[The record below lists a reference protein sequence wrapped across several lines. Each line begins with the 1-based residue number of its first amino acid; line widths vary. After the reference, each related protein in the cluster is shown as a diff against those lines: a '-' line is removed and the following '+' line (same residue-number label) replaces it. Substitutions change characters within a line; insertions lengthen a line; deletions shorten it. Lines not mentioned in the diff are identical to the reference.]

1 MHGYCFLIEYLV
13 FLTNKSVNFLLEI
26 GGLWMDNNDILIRLR
41 YALELKNKEM
51 AEIFKFGGVEVTVP
65 EVIKILTKSD
75 DDVESDEQIK
85 CNNSMFDS
93 FLNGLIIFKRGK
105 QESKPGQPDTP
116 EPIQKNT
123 ANVNNLLLK
132 KVKIALA
139 LTTEDMLDLFE
150 KAGINVSK
158 GELGALLRKEGH
170 KNYKEC
176 GDKFARN
183 FLKGLAIKYRG

>member
-1 MHGYCFLIEYLV
+1 
-13 FLTNKSVNFLLEI
+13 
-26 GGLWMDNNDILIRLR
+26 MDNNDILIRLR
-41 YALELKNKEM
+41 YAMETKNKEM
-51 AEIFKFGGVEVTVP
+51 AEIFKLGGEDVTVP

-75 DDVESDEQIK
+75 EDDFESDDQIK
-85 CNNSMFDS
+85 CNNSMLDS
-93 FLNGLIIFKRGK
+93 FLNGFIIFKRGK
-105 QESKPGQPDTP
+105 QEPKPGQHDMP
-116 EPIQKNT
+116 EPSVKKS

-139 LTTEDMLDLFE
+139 LTTEDMLDIFE
-150 KAGINVSK
+150 KAGITVSK

-176 GDKFARN
+176 GDKYARN

>member
-1 MHGYCFLIEYLV
+1 M
-13 FLTNKSVNFLLEI
+13 
-26 GGLWMDNNDILIRLR
+26 MDNNDILIRLR
-41 YALELKNKEM
+41 YALEIKNKEM
-51 AEIFKFGGVEVTVP
+51 AEIFKLGGVEVSVP
-65 EVIKILTKSD
+65 EVIQILTKPEDEND
-75 DDVESDEQIK
+75 DQIK
-85 CNNSMFDS
+85 CNNSMLDS

-105 QESKPGQPDTP
+105 QEPKPGQPDTP
-116 EPIQKNT
+116 EPSLKKS

-132 KVKIALA
+132 KVKIAMA
-139 LTTEDMLDLFE
+139 LTAEDMLDIFE
-150 KAGINVSK
+150 SAGIMVTK

>member
-1 MHGYCFLIEYLV
+1 
-13 FLTNKSVNFLLEI
+13 
-26 GGLWMDNNDILIRLR
+26 MDNNDVLIRLR

-51 AEIFKFGGVEVTVP
+51 AEIFKLGGEEVTVP
-65 EVIKILTKSD
+65 DVIKILTKSD
-75 DDVESDEQIK
+75 DDEDEVQIK
-85 CNNSMFDS
+85 CNNNMLNS
-93 FLNGLIIFKRGK
+93 FLNGLIIYKRGK
-105 QESKPGQPDTP
+105 QEPKPGQPVTP
-116 EPIQKNT
+116 EPPLRT
-123 ANVNNLLLK
+123 GANVNNLLLK

-150 KAGINVSK
+150 KAGITVTK

-183 FLKGLAIKYRG
+183 FLKGLSLKYRG

>member
-1 MHGYCFLIEYLV
+1 
-13 FLTNKSVNFLLEI
+13 
-26 GGLWMDNNDILIRLR
+26 MDNNDILIRLR
-41 YALELKNKEM
+41 YALEIKNKEI
-51 AEIFKFGGVEVTVP
+51 AEIFKLGGEDVTVP
-65 EVIKILTKSD
+65 EVVKILTKSD
-75 DDVESDEQIK
+75 EYDDENDDQIK
-85 CNNSMFDS
+85 CNNSMLDS
-93 FLNGLIIFKRGK
+93 FLNGLIIYKRGR
-105 QESKPGQPDTP
+105 QEPKPGQSDTP
-116 EPIQKNT
+116 QPSTKS

-139 LTTEDMLDLFE
+139 LTTEDMLDIFDH
-150 KAGINVSK
+150 AGITVTK

>member
-1 MHGYCFLIEYLV
+1 ME
-13 FLTNKSVNFLLEI
+13 
-26 GGLWMDNNDILIRLR
+26 NNDILIRLR
-41 YALELKNKEM
+41 YALELKNKEV
-51 AEIFKFGGVEVTVP
+51 ADIFKLGGEEVTVP
-65 EVIKILTKSD
+65 EVVKILAKTD
-75 DDVESDEQIK
+75 EEDDEQIK
-85 CNNSMFDS
+85 CNNSMLDS
-93 FLNGLIIFKRGK
+93 FLNGLIIYKRGK
-105 QESKPGQPDTP
+105 QDPKPGQSDTP
-116 EPIQKNT
+116 EPTIKKT

-139 LTTEDMLDLFE
+139 LTTEDMLDIFQ
-150 KAGINVSK
+150 KAGITVTK

>member
-1 MHGYCFLIEYLV
+1 
-13 FLTNKSVNFLLEI
+13 
-26 GGLWMDNNDILIRLR
+26 MDNNDILIRLR
-41 YALELKNKEM
+41 YALEIKNKEM
-51 AEIFKFGGVEVTVP
+51 AEIFNLGGVEVTVP

-75 DDVESDEQIK
+75 DDDDDADDQLK

-105 QESKPGQPDTP
+105 QEPKPGQSDTP
-116 EPIQKNT
+116 ELALKKSV
-123 ANVNNLLLK
+123 NVNNLLLK
-132 KVKIALA
+132 KVKIALS
-139 LTTEDMLDLFE
+139 LTTEDMLEIFE
-150 KAGINVSK
+150 IAGIKVTK

-183 FLKGLAIKYRG
+183 FLKGLALKYRVS